1 VKVFRAIASF
11 LILTAFIPPV
21 NAQETGTLIQRKA
34 AQIDTR
40 DANAARLT
48 MQNFASCIAS
58 RSKGRLTKLLSLPV
72 GTPDYDRLSRAMF
85 DREGD
90 ECLSGGE
97 LSFSMKL
104 LRGSFFEAVYLQEFG
119 RDVITDF
126 ADVTDSGYRARYAE
140 PYGPEAAY
148 VIVFEQ
154 FGECVVRARTAA
166 VRDLVISIPGSSK
179 ESSAFAVLAPALG
192 PCLPK
197 GRKIAFSKPVLRGFV
212 SEGLY
217 WLSAAKRSMGGV
229 VK

>member
-1 VKVFRAIASF
+1 MTFVSASY
-11 LILTAFIPPV
+11 
-21 NAQETGTLIQRKA
+21 AQETGTLLQRKA

-48 MQNFASCIAS
+48 MRNFAACIAS
-58 RSKGRLTKLLSLPV
+58 RSKGRLAKLLALPV
-72 GTPDYDRLSRAMF
+72 GTPEYAKMSRAMF

-104 LRGSFFEAVYLQEFG
+104 LRGSFFEAVYMQDFG
-119 RDVITDF
+119 RDTVLDLAT
-126 ADVTDSGYRARYAE
+126 VGDSGYRARYAE
-140 PYGPEAAY
+140 PLDPEGAY
-148 VIVFEQ
+148 VLAFEQ

-166 VRDLVISIPGSSK
+166 ARDLVTSIPGSAT
-179 ESSAFAVLAPALG
+179 ESSALAVLAPALG

-197 GRKIAFSKPVLRGFV
+197 GRKIVFSKPVLRGFI

-217 WLSAAKRSMGGV
+217 WLSAAKRSTAGV
-229 VK
+229 AK

>member
-1 VKVFRAIASF
+1 VNSFRIFVALSM
-11 LILTAFIPPV
+11 LTTFVPSAY
-21 NAQETGTLIQRKA
+21 AQETGTLIQRRA

-48 MQNFASCIAS
+48 MRNFAACIAS
-58 RSKGRLTKLLSLPV
+58 RSKGRLTKLLALPV
-72 GTPDYDRLSRAMF
+72 GTPEYVRMSRAMF

-119 RDVITDF
+119 RDSVPDL
-126 ADVTDSGYRARYAE
+126 ALDADSGYRARYTE
-140 PYGPEAAY
+140 PYDTEGAY
-148 VIVFEQ
+148 VVAFEQ
-154 FGECVVRARTAA
+154 FGECVVKARTAA
-166 VRDLVISIPGSSK
+166 ARELVTSIPGSAT